1 MHKDVRQ
8 RKITGTGGIDKAPV
22 FGIMERGERVKAYSV
37 PNVRTA
43 VLVGKIKDRVSTEAE
58 MVVSDQLA
66 SYNSLSKTYRHEVIN
81 HIREWARGNIH
92 ANCIENFWSP
102 FKRGLM
108 GSFHKVSVKHL
119 PRYLEEFTYR
129 FNNREAE
136 NLFLQTLARLV
147 VTVGMPYKNLVHRPD
162 SYLHYVGLR
171 I

>member
-1 MHKDVRQ
+1 
-8 RKITGTGGIDKAPV
+8 
-22 FGIMERGERVKAYSV
+22 
-37 PNVRTA
+37 
-43 VLVGKIKDRVSTEAE
+43 

-162 SYLHYVGLR
+162 SCLHYVGLR